1 MKQIFSNSDEVIHL
15 FAQQVQHY
23 AANSSR
29 NIYFYDNKI
38 YSYGSHYLLGEFID
52 KETIL
57 INDKGY
63 SVTTSKHI
71 SSLSC
76 ATTQYEQFYTTK
88 TNLDYV
94 LTNFKYLFE
103 KWIKARKPLKYSS
116 EINNTFEKL
125 NEYIKY
131 TGKKCKRDEAY
142 IEIKKIHKAV
152 NNKDIKEL
160 ETYRKNKAKRDRLK
174 IKKEFTNKLKDFN
187 NYKINSIRL
196 KNNDKDFLR
205 VSKCGKFVETTQNIK
220 VDVKEA
226 QTLYKMIL
234 AGKDIKGYKI
244 GYYTVISLNG
254 FLKIGC
260 HNIDTEN
267 MHKIG
272 KQIIKN

>member
-1 MKQIFSNSDEVIHL
+1 MKQIFSSSDEVIHL

-23 AANSSR
+23 GANSSR

-71 SSLSC
+71 SSLKC
-76 ATTQYEQFYTTK
+76 ATNQYRQFYTTQ
-88 TNLDYV
+88 TNLDIV
-94 LTNFKYLFE
+94 LNDFKYLFT
-103 KWIKARKPLKYSS
+103 KWIKARKPLIYSS
-116 EINNTFEKL
+116 EINYTFDKL

-131 TGKKCKRDEAY
+131 TKKKCKRDQRY
-142 IEIKKIHKAV
+142 LEIKKIHKAV
-152 NNKDIKEL
+152 NNNNINEL

-174 IKKEFTNKLKDFN
+174 LKKEFTNKLKEFN

-205 VSKCGKFVETTQNIK
+205 VSKCGQFVETTQNVKIEI
-220 VDVKEA
+220 KEA
-226 QTLYKMIL
+226 KILYKMIL
-234 AGKDIKGYKI
+234 ADKDIRGYKI
-244 GYYTVISLNG
+244 GYYTVIGLNG
-254 FLKIGC
+254 VLKVGC
-260 HNIDTEN
+260 HNIDKNN
-267 MHKIG
+267 MHQIG
-272 KQIIKN
+272 KQIINK